1 MKTMDHPVIAHI
13 DLEAL
18 HHNLR
23 EIKAAVPKSNI
34 LAMVK
39 CDAYGHGAVEVA
51 KSLELETTA
60 FGVMFLKEALQL
72 ADAGIKKPI
81 VILTGFFDAEELSI
95 IDKFGF
101 ECVIHNFAQIEIL
114 ENAKLSRPLRVWFK
128 IDTGMHRLGFQLYQV
143 QEAYQRLMQNKMV
156 EKPLRL
162 MTHFSDADNIKNNKT
177 AKQIACFE
185 EVVVDLEGEW
195 CMANS
200 SAILSWPKSH
210 VHWVRPG
217 IALYGA
223 SPFGDKNG
231 LELNLKPVMT
241 LSSRI
246 ITIHDLEKGAT
257 IGYGS
262 TFCCPE
268 KMQVG
273 TVSIGYG
280 DGYPRNTKSGAPIL
294 VNGIRTQL
302 VGRVAMDMIGV
313 DLRPIPDA
321 KIGAAVIL
329 WGRGLPVEAIAASAG
344 EYQYELF
351 CRLTRRVRY
360 QFYQR
365 SIDIGI

>member
-1 MKTMDHPVIAHI
+1 MNHSVIAHI

-23 EIKAAVPKSNI
+23 EIKTVSPKSNI

-51 KSLELETTA
+51 KSLELEVGA

-72 ADAGIKKPI
+72 RVAGIKKPI
-81 VILTGFFDAEELSI
+81 VILTGFFDAEELSA
-95 IDKFGF
+95 IDKLGF
-101 ECVIHNFAQIEIL
+101 ACMIHNFTQIEIL
-114 ENAKLSRPLRVWFK
+114 EKANLARPLATWFK
-128 IDTGMHRLGFQLYQV
+128 IDTGMHRLGFQPHQV

-162 MTHFSDADNIKNNKT
+162 VTHFSDSNNIKNNKT
-177 AKQIACFE
+177 AEQIACFE
-185 EVVVDLEGEW
+185 EAVADLEGEW

-210 VHWVRPG
+210 VHWIRPG
-217 IALYGA
+217 ITLYGA
-223 SPFGDKNG
+223 SPFDDKNG
-231 LELNLKPVMT
+231 LELNLKPAMT

-262 TFCCPE
+262 TFRCPE
-268 KMQVG
+268 KMSVG

-280 DGYPRNTKSGAPIL
+280 DGYPRNTKSGTPIL

-302 VGRVAMDMIGV
+302 IGRVAMDMIGV
-313 DLRPIPDA
+313 DLRPIPNA
-321 KIGAAVIL
+321 KIGATVIL
-329 WGRGLPVEAIAASAG
+329 WGRGLPVEEIAANAG
-344 EYQYELF
+344 ECPYELF
-351 CRLTRRVRY
+351 CRLTRRVHY

-365 SIDIGI
+365 SSDLVI